1 MLSFKHMDPFIQS
14 FWDWR
19 RSEHSNVLHLAAT
32 QDLLSRLALLGKAW
46 YSVAVT
52 FLYARP
58 LLRSAYQVRCLR
70 HTLER
75 SSSFR
80 SIVFSLVVMSPG
92 RGRVKSPHR
101 WCSDT
106 VKEVRVTEE
115 DINIIFELCST
126 EDHAIESI
134 LLSTAPEPPHI
145 PYAPI
150 KLVPK
155 VLRQEWPLRK
165 LVVHGCADHTWFGK
179 VDLPQL
185 EVLHLRC
192 YVFNRFSTFPFLP
205 RLTTELVQCYFSQQA
220 RFFFGEYYCPSLR
233 SLGYYQCIFLGQECL
248 FLLRYLPSLEQFCFV
263 EEARKSP
270 LLIHMIHRSQPVD
283 HLVFGIRFWER
294 SIHLPRCRLPE
305 SRKSLTIVALR
316 GPRKCPVEDVLQCL
330 IYNLNWD
337 RGLPSLRLIRVVGHI
352 HATPTFDYLCSFC
365 ARHEIEVVYEG
376 EGKFQPLLS
385 GAKID

>member
-1 MLSFKHMDPFIQS
+1 MPPLWKSKSYGFLKLRLRQKRKLSPFIVNRLPTEIILIIMGHLLPDYHHPMLSFKHMDPFIQS

-58 LLRSAYQVRCLR
+58 LLRSVYQVRCLR
-70 HTLER
+70 HTPER

-80 SIVFSLVVMSPG
+80 SMVFSLVVTSPG
-92 RGRVKSPHR
+92 RGRVKSQYR

-106 VKEVRVTEE
+106 VKEARVTEE

-155 VLRQEWPLRK
+155 VLRQEWLLRK
-165 LVVHGCADHTWFGK
+165 LVVNGCADHTWFGK
-179 VDLPQL
+179 IDLPQL
-185 EVLHLRC
+185 EVLHLRFQP
-192 YVFNRFSTFPFLP
+192 VQHFPFLTP
-205 RLTTELVQCYFSQQA
+205 A
-220 RFFFGEYYCPSLR
+220 HYCGTCPML
-233 SLGYYQCIFLGQECL
+233 L
-248 FLLRYLPSLEQFCFV
+248 FATSTLLL
-263 EEARKSP
+263 
-270 LLIHMIHRSQPVD
+270 
-283 HLVFGIRFWER
+283 W
-294 SIHLPRCRLPE
+294 
-305 SRKSLTIVALR
+305 
-316 GPRKCPVEDVLQCL
+316 
-330 IYNLNWD
+330 
-337 RGLPSLRLIRVVGHI
+337 
-352 HATPTFDYLCSFC
+352 
-365 ARHEIEVVYEG
+365 
-376 EGKFQPLLS
+376 
-385 GAKID
+385 